1 MTAVKAEAIRM
12 IEQVPD
18 SLVQEM
24 MATMRDFLNKKAVT
38 IDASTKR
45 RATTSAAFNNFLS
58 HCKKSSLTED
68 YKEEL
73 AESLEQKYES
83 IH

>member
-24 MATMRDFLNKKAVT
+24 MATMRDFLSKKAVT
-38 IDASTKR
+38 IDTDTKR
-45 RATTSAAFNNFLS
+45 RGTASAAFNNFLS

-73 AESLEQKYES
+73 AESLETSYES